1 MSKNNLNK
9 PVTVRFY
16 PNDYN
21 KLLQLA
27 EQKNTSVAEVIRQ
40 AWAAN
45 EEQKDFAIKLLALE
59 ERLSKR
65 NFEIVAAVANL
76 DEQEKN
82 LAQQRLFK
90 STKGGF

>member
-1 MSKNNLNK
+1 MSKNKLDK
-9 PVTVRFY
+9 SVTVRFY

-27 EQKNTSVAEVIRQ
+27 EQQNVSVAEVIRK
-40 AWAAN
+40 AWKAN

-65 NFEIVAAVANL
+65 NFEIVSAVANL
-76 DEQEKN
+76 DEQEKS
-82 LAQQRLFK
+82 LAQQRLFN
-90 STKGGF
+90 SLKGGF